1 MTLFNID
8 TTKNYHRSLMIL
20 GVLLMVLF
28 IILAIFSYWQVRQY
42 TIDQHKE
49 RLSDF
54 LALHKAMHHY
64 IEEEQK
70 PVFYELAKL
79 GTIDAV
85 FFDKRAMSFTYIA
98 RKIHERYMVNRQ
110 KRGLRVFN
118 YKLASNNPRNPL
130 NQANEFEA
138 QLLSDF
144 NAGRT
149 TPYTETIHNQ
159 QGQESLYYATPV
171 GANVA
176 SCMRCHSDPKLAPAN
191 LIIEYGDK
199 AGFGEKI
206 GDIRALISLTYPLD
220 EAFSESYRQWL
231 LLSLIAFI
239 ILAIFYAIVTYF
251 LHRMHKQ
258 HLIIKRQTQTDS
270 LTGLL
275 NRQQMNKNIDDII
288 KNEQPISLIMMD
300 IDHFKTINDTF
311 GHTVGDDVLV
321 QLAQILLQLPKPI
334 NSYRFGGEEFLLLLP
349 KTDAQQAAQ
358 IAETLRQQVSAAV
371 FLSIN
376 TTLTISLG
384 VATNTASD
392 TSQTL
397 LKRADNM
404 LYLAKQKGRNRTET
418 DQDSPDS

>member
-1 MTLFNID
+1 
-8 TTKNYHRSLMIL
+8 
-20 GVLLMVLF
+20 
-28 IILAIFSYWQVRQY
+28 
-42 TIDQHKE
+42 
-49 RLSDF
+49 
-54 LALHKAMHHY
+54 
-64 IEEEQK
+64 
-70 PVFYELAKL
+70 
-79 GTIDAV
+79 
-85 FFDKRAMSFTYIA
+85 
-98 RKIHERYMVNRQ
+98 
-110 KRGLRVFN
+110 
-118 YKLASNNPRNPL
+118 
-130 NQANEFEA
+130 
-138 QLLSDF
+138 
-144 NAGRT
+144 
-149 TPYTETIHNQ
+149 
-159 QGQESLYYATPV
+159 
-171 GANVA
+171 
-176 SCMRCHSDPKLAPAN
+176 
-191 LIIEYGDK
+191 
-199 AGFGEKI
+199 
-206 GDIRALISLTYPLD
+206 
-220 EAFSESYRQWL
+220 
-231 LLSLIAFI
+231 
-239 ILAIFYAIVTYF
+239 
-251 LHRMHKQ
+251 MHKQ

-275 NRQQMNKNIDDII
+275 NRRQMNKNIDDII

>member
-1 MTLFNID
+1 MP
-8 TTKNYHRSLMIL
+8 
-20 GVLLMVLF
+20 
-28 IILAIFSYWQVRQY
+28 RQ
-42 TIDQHKE
+42 
-49 RLSDF
+49 L
-54 LALHKAMHHY
+54 
-64 IEEEQK
+64 
-70 PVFYELAKL
+70 
-79 GTIDAV
+79 
-85 FFDKRAMSFTYIA
+85 
-98 RKIHERYMVNRQ
+98 
-110 KRGLRVFN
+110 
-118 YKLASNNPRNPL
+118 
-130 NQANEFEA
+130 
-138 QLLSDF
+138 
-144 NAGRT
+144 
-149 TPYTETIHNQ
+149 
-159 QGQESLYYATPV
+159 

-176 SCMRCHSDPKLAPAN
+176 SCMRCHSDPNLAPDN
-191 LIIEYGDK
+191 LTAEYGDK
-199 AGFGEKI
+199 AGFGEKV
-206 GDIRALISLTYPLD
+206 GDIRAIISLNYPLD

-231 LLSLIAFI
+231 FLSLIAFI
-239 ILAIFYAIVTYF
+239 VLAIFYAVVTYF
-251 LHRMHKQ
+251 LYRMHRQ
-258 HLIIKRQTQTDS
+258 HLVITRQTQTDS

-275 NRQQMNKNIDDII
+275 NRRQMNKNIDDII

-300 IDHFKTINDTF
+300 IDHFKIINDTF

-321 QLAQILLQLPKPI
+321 QLAQMLLQLPKPI

-358 IAETLRQQVSAAV
+358 IAETLRQQVSEAV